1 MFDSTKKLMLS
12 FHFKTRRVGRIMEDV
27 FTRRRLRLIWAQVE
41 SCLMCLCQNNIWT
54 VNVQVCLKR
63 RIYQQSHN
71 HCIPHYTNVF
81 NPFFQSNLTL
91 QQLQEMAFRQQQQI
105 DTQQQL
111 LVAKEQRL
119 KYLRQQD
126 MSHHQLAAEYERLR
140 RLREKVQIIHRS
152 VFKV

>member
-1 MFDSTKKLMLS
+1 MDLWCRK
-12 FHFKTRRVGRIMEDV
+12 
-27 FTRRRLRLIWAQVE
+27 RLL
-41 SCLMCLCQNNIWT
+41 
-54 VNVQVCLKR
+54 
-63 RIYQQSHN
+63 YQQSHN
-71 HCIPHYTNVF
+71 HYIPHYTNVF